1 MASVSNDFSTTN
13 FNIPRAQARE
23 FAQASKKDVANMAVL
38 QYSIEN
44 QDKNVRYNKRLNRA
58 MNSLPVLAVAS
69 GLMAKKGVA
78 ASLGSGVSWGL
89 ALLAPDLISGVNRKL
104 TKANPN
110 LKRAEEKHPTA
121 TFLAGV
127 TASIG
132 TFLGASVLLNKGL
145 ANKKVQ
151 KVVSSAVDMVKDA
164 GKSVKNSKFVS
175 SAGAKFVELK
185 SQIAS
190 SKVVKPVLEKINNS
204 AILKDNIKGA
214 KSLGKKALKYLPELT
229 ILAVG
234 ASLIAKSIKTIHSVN
249 NNKKVIEE
257 AQLQTANKVIDS
269 YEAENEELR
278 NIIFPQP
285 EEDA

>member
-1 MASVSNDFSTTN
+1 M
-13 FNIPRAQARE
+13 
-23 FAQASKKDVANMAVL
+23 
-38 QYSIEN
+38 
-44 QDKNVRYNKRLNRA
+44 
-58 MNSLPVLAVAS
+58 
-69 GLMAKKGVA
+69 
-78 ASLGSGVSWGL
+78 

-110 LKRAEEKHPTA
+110 LKHAEEKHPTA

-249 NNKKVIEE
+249 NNKKGIEE

>member
-249 NNKKVIEE
+249 NNKKGIEE